1 MNKEQWVKLQEI
13 YFDLHDLINNNYLDS
28 IEIYGFDEFETL
40 KEFIREQIIK
50 LEPLTKNSGEGR
62 EVWNRRILTH
72 LKEV

>member
-1 MNKEQWVKLQEI
+1 MNKEQLVKLQEI

-62 EVWNRRILTH
+62 EV
-72 LKEV
+72 